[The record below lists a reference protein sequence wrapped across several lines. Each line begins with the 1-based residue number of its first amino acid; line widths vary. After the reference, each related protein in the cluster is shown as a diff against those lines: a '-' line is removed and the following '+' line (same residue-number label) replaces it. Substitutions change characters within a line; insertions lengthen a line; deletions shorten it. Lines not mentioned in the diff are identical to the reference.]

1 MTHDNSPP
9 SDFGDDFDMSDPS
22 GDGPT
27 EPELTEAETIAA
39 EDKVSGFVP
48 SPELTAGQNAM
59 RGDPD
64 DRSDPGFR
72 DVDRLSGHGVRCPWC
87 GQLGGG

>member
-39 EDKVSGFVP
+39 MLKSGKIP
-48 SPELTAGQNAM
+48 
-59 RGDPD
+59 
-64 DRSDPGFR
+64 
-72 DVDRLSGHGVRCPWC
+72 
-87 GQLGGG
+87 